1 MTRIPRGIRLVSTA
15 IVAAAAAFSQ
25 PSFASIVAESEP
37 NDTQL
42 TAQNL
47 DPNFSMDADA
57 EITNSTTMAHSSIR
71 AASSD
76 TASFDWYNFTVAL
89 GGTTGI
95 FDIDHAMPNLDPWL
109 SLFDSGG
116 NLLFTQDDGGLTDPG
131 SVHGFDSFFT
141 YDFADPGTYFVRV
154 GQFCCDAPTSGS
166 YILHVSLGPNGVPE
180 PATWAMMLLGFGA
193 AGVAMRRQRARKP
206 AVA

>member
-1 MTRIPRGIRLVSTA
+1 MTRRPLGIRLVSTA
-15 IVAAAAAFSQ
+15 IAAAAVALSQ
-25 PSFASIVAESEP
+25 PAFASIVAESEP
-37 NDTQL
+37 NDSQI

-71 AASSD
+71 AGSSD
-76 TASFDWYNFTVAL
+76 TASYDWYSFTVAL

-131 SVHGFDSFFT
+131 SAHPWDSYFT
-141 YDFADPGTYFVRV
+141 YDFADAGTYFVRV
-154 GQFCCDAPTSGS
+154 GEFCCDAPTSGS
-166 YILHVSLGPNGVPE
+166 YVLHVSLGEGAVPE

-193 AGVAMRRQRARKP
+193 AGVAMRRQKARKP
-206 AVA
+206 QVA